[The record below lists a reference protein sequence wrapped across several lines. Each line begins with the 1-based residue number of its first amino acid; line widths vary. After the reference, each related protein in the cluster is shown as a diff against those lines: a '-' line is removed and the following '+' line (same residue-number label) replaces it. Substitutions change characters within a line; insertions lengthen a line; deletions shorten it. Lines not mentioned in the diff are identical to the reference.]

1 MARKLK
7 IEYVDIDSLRPYEN
21 NPRLYGGAIDAVAR
35 SIEEF
40 GFRNPIIVDRNGI
53 IIAGHTR
60 WYAARKLGLVQVP
73 IIRADDLTER
83 QVRAFRIADN
93 KTSELAQWDM
103 ELLVAEL
110 TDLGDDIFTGFT
122 DDELAELL
130 TPAEALDLDN
140 ELEDEH
146 EDEGQRA
153 IYRCPKCGFKFE
165 VQV

>member
-7 IEYVDIDSLRPYEN
+7 IEYVDVDSLRPYDN
-21 NPRLYGGAIDAVAR
+21 NPRRYDRAIDAVAR

-40 GFRNPIIVDRNGI
+40 GFRNPIIVDRNGV

-60 WYAARKLGLVQVP
+60 WYAARKLGLGQVP

-130 TPAEALDLDN
+130 TPADALDLDN

-146 EDEGQRA
+146 EDEEQRE